1 MRMVVL
7 HNHPEETDLV
17 RQCERLFAIAIGETG
32 SPGRVARRTAV
43 DYAKLALSMVNRAS
57 HSEAGLMDVVQAT
70 SRSSTYFK
78 RMAAIRYVLLRQHE
92 QLLLEMSATPCPA
105 DFSGSDT
112 TGKWQRHLDLLQQY
126 HDQQKKGF
134 TQTRRRR
141 ASKRQAL
148 QGLRPDWREQICLR
162 SENGKYGLA
171 MLVAAL
177 TGCRPA
183 ELERGVVISES
194 RGSEEIGQINFMI
207 DGVKVSGGQ
216 GQPHRCISYR
226 SDDPHPLVRAIR
238 QELEGR
244 LDKGPCRVQV
254 EKALN
259 FTVEVRRLAQCLW
272 PTHPHSITAYCFRH
286 QWAADLKRTQ
296 PTDSVSRGLGH
307 LSAKTRRYYGQAG
320 QSKSRSLQP
329 IAVTA
334 ERQIKP
340 VPAWTSS
347 WPRSVP

>member
-17 RQCERLFAIAIGETG
+17 RQCQRLFAIAIGETG
-32 SPGRVARRTAV
+32 SSGRVTRRTAV
-43 DYAKLALSMVNRAS
+43 DYAKLALSLVNRAS

-78 RMAAIRYVLLRQHE
+78 RMAAIRYVLVRQHE
-92 QLLLEMSATPCPA
+92 QLLLEMSATPRPA
-105 DFSGSDT
+105 DFSDSDT

-134 TQTRRRR
+134 IQTRRRR
-141 ASKRQAL
+141 VSKRQAL
-148 QGLRPDWREQICLR
+148 QGLRADWREQICRR

-194 RGSEEIGQINFMI
+194 GGSEEIGQINFMI

-226 SDDPHPLVRAIR
+226 SNDPHPLVRAIR

-244 LDKGPCRVQV
+244 LDNGACRVQV

-296 PTDSVSRGLGH
+296 STDSVSRGLGH

-320 QSKSRSLQP
+320 QSKGRFLQP
-329 IAVTA
+329 VAVTA
-334 ERQIKP
+334 ERHIK
-340 VPAWTSS
+340 
-347 WPRSVP
+347 SVPDWASSGPRVL